1 MKRIIKHCKK
11 SVGKKKARMMEREI
25 TFMMGEVTVTGP
37 LN

>member
-1 MKRIIKHCKK
+1 MERILKHCKK
-11 SVGKKKARMMEREI
+11 SVGKKQAGMIEKEI